1 MKKKI
6 ITILAAAAVIS
17 LIFGGGVYVGAAT
30 SGAGSQNDP
39 VVSLSYLDYRL
50 ENLNASGNTGAA
62 SVGYEKVTLSRGERY
77 LPGEGGVI
85 VLYSGSCSV
94 VGKGIINLSASAM
107 LPESSNV
114 PAYSQMLIP
123 DTSSGIVAAESTIL
137 YVVSG
142 K

>member
-1 MKKKI
+1 MKRKI
-6 ITILAAAAVIS
+6 IVILAVTVAAC
-17 LIFGGGVYVGAAT
+17 LIFGGGVYVGAAA

-50 ENLNASGNTGAA
+50 ENLNISGNSGSAGN
-62 SVGYEKVTLSRGERY
+62 GYEKVTLSRGERY
-77 LPGEGGVI
+77 FPGEGGVI
-85 VLYSGSCSV
+85 VLYSGSCTV
-94 VGKGIINLSASAM
+94 IGKGIINLSASTM
-107 LPESSNV
+107 LTESSNV
-114 PAYSQMLIP
+114 PAYSQMLVP

>member
-6 ITILAAAAVIS
+6 ITILAVTAVIC

-50 ENLNASGNTGAA
+50 ENLSTSGSSG
-62 SVGYEKVTLSRGERY
+62 VLFGGYEKVTLSRGERY

-85 VLYSGSCSV
+85 VLYSGSCTV
-94 VGKGIINLSASAM
+94 VGKGIINLSGSTM
-107 LPESSNV
+107 LTESNNV

-123 DTSSGIVAAESTIL
+123 DTSSGVVAAESTIL

>member
-6 ITILAAAAVIS
+6 IVILAVTVAAC

-50 ENLNASGNTGAA
+50 ENLNISGNSG
-62 SVGYEKVTLSRGERY
+62 SPVNGYEKVTLSRGERY

-85 VLYSGSCSV
+85 VLYSGSCTV
-94 VGKGIINLSASAM
+94 IGKGIINLSASTVLA
-107 LPESSNV
+107 ESSNV
-114 PAYSQMLIP
+114 PAYSQMLVP